1 MQGAVN
7 AAPSQVGEEFFSM
20 RIAVDAMGGD
30 HGPSVTV
37 PGAVAGARAHNCAL
51 LLTGDESVINTE
63 LARSD
68 TSGLD
73 IQVVNTTESID
84 MHDHPA
90 QAVRRKKDNPISVAL
105 QHVKDGSADAAVSA
119 GNSGAM
125 MAAALMILGR
135 INGID
140 RPAITGGVP
149 NAEGGITTVVDL
161 GAVTDPKPLNMV
173 QQTMMAD
180 VYARVVLG
188 IENPRIGLMA
198 NGEEDSKGNALVQ
211 TVHPMLKQ
219 LESINFIGNIEGP
232 DALNGRVDVVVADGF
247 TGNVMLKSI
256 EGTASMLMQ
265 VIREELTATPVRKLA
280 AAVLKPAFRAVAS
293 RLDYASVGGAPLLG
307 VDGAVIISHG
317 KSNEEAIKNAVGA
330 GVLAARHDMRGEIE
344 ARVESTRAV
353 AKGSNTE

>member
-1 MQGAVN
+1 
-7 AAPSQVGEEFFSM
+7 M

-30 HGPSVTV
+30 HGPSVVV
-37 PGAVAGARAHNCAL
+37 PGAISGARAHNCGL
-51 LLTGDESVINTE
+51 VLTGDESVINAE
-63 LARSD
+63 LAKHQ
-68 TSGLD
+68 TAGLD
-73 IQVVNTTESID
+73 IQVIHTTESID

-90 QAVRRKKDNPISVAL
+90 QAVRRKQDNPISVAIRC
-105 QHVKDGSADAAVSA
+105 VKDGTADAAVSA

-135 INGID
+135 ISGID

-180 VYARVVLG
+180 VYARIVLG
-188 IENPRIGLMA
+188 LQNPRIGLMA
-198 NGEEDSKGNALVQ
+198 NGEEDSKGNVLVQ

-219 LESINFIGNIEGP
+219 LEGINFIGNVEGP
-232 DALNGRVDVVVADGF
+232 DVLNGRVDVVVADGF

-256 EGTASMLMQ
+256 EGTATMLMKL
-265 VIREELTATPVRKLA
+265 IREELTASPVRKLA
-280 AAVLKPAFRAVAS
+280 AAVLKPAFRAVAAK
-293 RLDYASVGGAPLLG
+293 LDYASVGGAPLLG
-307 VDGAVIISHG
+307 VDGTVIISHG

-330 GVLAARHDMRGEIE
+330 AVLAARHDMRGEIE
-344 ARVESTRAV
+344 SRVESTRRV
-353 AKGSNTE
+353 TKKEVD